1 MRMVYL
7 KTLLNFIFW
16 NFYSVAEQCFDSCPR
31 QLFKN
36 KNIPSTYFSR
46 MSFLKIKGQNFEAA
60 SWPQLISSNFK
71 DHTKRLTKIRSSH
84 SEMGHIQNCPQPK
97 ELDPWLKG
105 FPDKRLFLLRC
116 TSFLSFLK
124 GEDTVII
131 NQCPNYPVIM
141 N

>member
-1 MRMVYL
+1 MTNSLHKNLTELCSLIFFTVYRSNVL
-7 KTLLNFIFW
+7 I
-16 NFYSVAEQCFDSCPR
+16 E
-31 QLFKN
+31 QLFEHQ
-36 KNIPSTYFSR
+36 NIPSTYFSR

-71 DHTKRLTKIRSSH
+71 DHTKRLAKVRSSH

-97 ELDPWLKG
+97 KLDPWLKG